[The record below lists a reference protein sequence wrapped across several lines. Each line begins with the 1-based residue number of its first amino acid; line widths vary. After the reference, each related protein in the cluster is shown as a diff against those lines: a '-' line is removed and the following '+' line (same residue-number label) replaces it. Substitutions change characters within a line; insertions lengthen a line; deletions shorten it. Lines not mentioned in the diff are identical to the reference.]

1 MAKKQPC
8 DNLGFEKSP
17 HFLWQSRSTLSNE
30 IDLVL
35 QFVYIQRTN
44 KKTTHELFAHESLIK
59 YLVEPTHLLTEAVLK
74 TSFVCLCILLKTLDV
89 IGFFAVCSAR
99 CEKGFSQFSRKFP
112 WLGSRCLI

>member
-74 TSFVCLCILLKTLDV
+74 NSEANRRGGSNCIKTGRGDLD
-89 IGFFAVCSAR
+89 
-99 CEKGFSQFSRKFP
+99 
-112 WLGSRCLI
+112 

>member
-1 MAKKQPC
+1 MAKNRHTYNRK
-8 DNLGFEKSP
+8 FEKSP

-74 TSFVCLCILLKTLDV
+74 NSEANRFRGSNCIK
-89 IGFFAVCSAR
+89 IGR
-99 CEKGFSQFSRKFP
+99 DDRD
-112 WLGSRCLI
+112 